1 MRFHLDYETR
11 SHVDLKEVGAYVYAN
26 HPSTQITH
34 AAASV
39 EGGER
44 FLFQLHRD
52 EDLILLHKLA
62 DMIQAHLDLDRFI
75 VAHNAPFEYLITLF
89 TLSRM
94 LGRKIR
100 VEPRN
105 FDCTMA
111 RALAMALPGGLDDC
125 AAAIGVNQK
134 KDKVGK
140 AMMVRHSKPCPY
152 LSAEG
157 KPLYWSELTEDLY
170 VAQELEVFIAKLRNR
185 ARQPKD
191 AAAEIEKARLKFT
204 EKFQSFDFD
213 AELDLEGAYC
223 EQDVVVEEEID
234 KWLPPLSKSEW
245 LTWLL
250 DQKINMAGVPINL
263 DKVALLHGAVQIVLA
278 RSGEELTKL
287 TDGEITAVTQNQRIV
302 KWLNDRGIPCSGTA
316 KDVID
321 DLVLRAQLLGDE
333 TAEKVIKLR
342 AAGGQSAV
350 TKLPV
355 MLASSDE
362 NGLSRYTLQYCG
374 AATSRWSGRLW
385 QPHNIKRISEGAVEL
400 LDELLTYGTSAE
412 DLVMA
417 CDLLDIDLFGA
428 IGDAMRSL
436 LEAPE
441 GLFFVG
447 GDFSNIEGRGNAW
460 LSGEEW
466 KIKAFVDFDKGIGF
480 DLYKLA
486 YARAFGLDPATVS
499 KADRQKG
506 KVMELACFGPYTQV
520 LTSDGWVGIKD
531 VTSRHTLW
539 DGQEWV
545 TCEGVIYKGLQP
557 VCELS
562 GVTVTRD
569 HLILT
574 GDTWNPAGE
583 LLSNLKTHLSA
594 LATGSESWKSLK
606 SCLGRKAAYEKLGLS
621 AAVVSDLT
629 QFILKIC
636 TQAAQLGAGLAL
648 KLKARKPE
656 SSTTSMRRSSRTP
669 STAEGYLTGLR
680 PLKVGAKT
688 RATRA
693 TGTMGPAGFASTLSG
708 WPTKVNSWLT
718 SCSLKVGTFLST
730 RWTGSTTPKGT
741 SPVTFALYLKRTT
754 TGIGERLQ
762 LLSCNLRKLFTRSKS
777 FENVYDI
784 LNSGPR
790 NRFVVRNNF
799 GSFVAHNCGYQGG
812 VGAFQTMAK
821 NYGLSLPDAT
831 ADILKTGW
839 REAHPAIKGGWF
851 ALENA
856 AIKACQNPGQKQVVF
871 DGKVVYL
878 HDGTHLWCKVPRGG
892 VLCYPF
898 AWVKHVDK
906 WARLKQEHELEAD
919 ELADTKKILEPVV
932 FFGDRER
939 KRLTKSLY
947 GGLQCENLC
956 QKIARDVLDDK
967 MKAADAAGFDLR
979 LHVHDELQ
987 ALDKDPGRKA
997 ELEAL
1002 MREPLAWCP
1011 GYPIAAECAVDR
1023 RYIK

>member
-1 MRFHLDYETR
+1 MRFHLDYETQ

-26 HPSTQITH
+26 HPSTRITH
-34 AAASV
+34 AAVSV

-62 DMIQAHLDLDRFI
+62 DMIQAHADLDRFI

-94 LGRKIR
+94 LGRKVR

-111 RALAMALPGGLDDC
+111 RALVMALPGGLDDC

-134 KDKVGK
+134 KDKTGK
-140 AMMVRHSKPCPY
+140 AMMLRHSKPCPY
-152 LSAEG
+152 RNAEG
-157 KPLYWSELTEDLY
+157 KPIYWSELTEDLY
-170 VAQELEVFIAKLRNR
+170 VSQELEVFITKLSKRV
-185 ARQPKD
+185 RQPKD
-191 AAAEIEKARLKFT
+191 AAAEIEKARQKFI
-204 EKFQSFDFD
+204 EKFQAFDFD
-213 AELDLEGAYC
+213 AELDAEGAYC

-245 LTWLL
+245 MTWLL

-263 DKVALLHGAVQIVLA
+263 DKVALLHGAVKIVLA
-278 RSGEELTKL
+278 RSGEELAKL
-287 TDGEITAVTQNQRIV
+287 TDGEIDKVTQNQRIV
-302 KWLNDRGIPCSGTA
+302 KWLNDRGVPCDGTA
-316 KDVID
+316 KDVME
-321 DLVLRAQLLGDE
+321 DLILRAQLLGDE
-333 TAEKVIKLR
+333 TAEKVIRLR

-362 NGLSRYTLQYCG
+362 NCLSRYTLQYCG

-385 QPHNIKRISEGAVEL
+385 QPHNIKRIGEGAVER
-400 LDELLTYGTSAE
+400 LDELLTYGTSSE

-460 LSGEEW
+460 LANEEW
-466 KIKAFVDFDKGIGF
+466 KIKAFVDFDNGIGF

-486 YARAFGLDPATVS
+486 YARAFGLDPATVD
-499 KADRQKG
+499 KNGRQKG
-506 KVMELACFGPYTQV
+506 KVMELA
-520 LTSDGWVGIKD
+520 L
-531 VTSRHTLW
+531 
-539 DGQEWV
+539 
-545 TCEGVIYKGLQP
+545 
-557 VCELS
+557 
-562 GVTVTRD
+562 
-569 HLILT
+569 
-574 GDTWNPAGE
+574 
-583 LLSNLKTHLSA
+583 
-594 LATGSESWKSLK
+594 
-606 SCLGRKAAYEKLGLS
+606 
-621 AAVVSDLT
+621 
-629 QFILKIC
+629 
-636 TQAAQLGAGLAL
+636 
-648 KLKARKPE
+648 
-656 SSTTSMRRSSRTP
+656 
-669 STAEGYLTGLR
+669 
-680 PLKVGAKT
+680 
-688 RATRA
+688 
-693 TGTMGPAGFASTLSG
+693 
-708 WPTKVNSWLT
+708 
-718 SCSLKVGTFLST
+718 
-730 RWTGSTTPKGT
+730 
-741 SPVTFALYLKRTT
+741 
-754 TGIGERLQ
+754 
-762 LLSCNLRKLFTRSKS
+762 
-777 FENVYDI
+777 
-784 LNSGPR
+784 
-790 NRFVVRNNF
+790 
-799 GSFVAHNCGYQGG
+799 GYQGG

-821 NYGLSLPDAT
+821 NYRLFISDSE
-831 ADILKTGW
+831 ADLLKIGW

-856 AIKACQNPGQKQVVF
+856 AIEACQNPGQKQVVF

-898 AWVKHVDK
+898 AWVKYVDK

-939 KRLTKSLY
+939 RRLTKSLY

-987 ALDKDPGRKA
+987 ALDKDPGRKS
-997 ELEAL
+997 ELEVL

-1011 GYPIAAECAVDR
+1011 GYPIAAECATDR